1 MAQGLEA
8 PTQAEIGLMADVLY
22 RRYQRRAAEVAA
34 DFAEEHRVIGD
45 TARARAWSEVAT
57 CLTARM
63 APTLS

>member
-1 MAQGLEA
+1 MAQGFQA

-34 DFAEEHRVIGD
+34 DFAQEHHVIGD
-45 TARARAWSEVAT
+45 VVRARAWNEVAT
-57 CLTARM
+57 RLTARM

>member
-1 MAQGLEA
+1 
-8 PTQAEIGLMADVLY
+8 MADVLY
-22 RRYQRRAAEVAA
+22 RRYRRRAAEVAA

-45 TARARAWSEVAT
+45 TVRARAWSEVAT